1 MTKTCPKCNGEM
13 ITGRVPSPQKWLFGF
28 KSDDQKQF
36 SFESNVQKASACTAC
51 GYVEFYL
58 DPEELKAKQS

>member
-1 MTKTCPKCNGEM
+1 MEKKCPKCSGET
-13 ITGRVPSPQKWLFGF
+13 IEGRIPSPLKYLFGF